1 VGISNLEEES
11 LIVLLQQK
19 DTEAFEAFYD
29 KYASAIYGLLLSLV
43 KDTDKCSVLLQRVFL
58 KFYQEL
64 NSASTFPNGLF
75 VSLYRITIGIVL
87 KTK

>member
-1 VGISNLEEES
+1 MGISNLEEES

-29 KYASAIYGLLLSLV
+29 KYAAAIYGLLLSQV
-43 KDTDKCSVLLQRVFL
+43 KDKDKCALLLQHVFL
-58 KFYQEL
+58 EFYKEL
-64 NSASTFPNGLF
+64 NPASTFPNGLF